1 MASENRRLSR
11 DLGYRAH
18 EAESLRVLGAAL
30 ASVDLAQAENSVR
43 QALHLSVTLGLR
55 PEQAHGLRVLSDI
68 QRRAAA
74 YEAASE
80 SRSGADTIYNELKM
94 ALWVRPANDRSAG

>member
-1 MASENRRLSR
+1 MASENLRLSR

-30 ASVDLAQAENSVR
+30 VSVDLAEAENSVR

-68 QRRAAA
+68 QRRAAV
-74 YEAASE
+74 YEAASK
-80 SRSGADTIYNELKM
+80 SRSEADTI
-94 ALWVRPANDRSAG
+94 